1 LDGNNSFG
9 LTSYVIDDT
18 HNLNVENHCILWRS
32 IPDSMLQNPVTVM
45 FWIKLDAVNR
55 TTPNVIINPFVP
67 SQVVYVVDQLKI
79 LLTHGLNQPNRG
91 FQLME
96 ASGTLALSFNG

>member
-1 LDGNNSFG
+1 
-9 LTSYVIDDT
+9 
-18 HNLNVENHCILWRS
+18 
-32 IPDSMLQNPVTVM
+32 MLQNPVTVM